1 MKYLSAYAL
10 AWLSGKSNPSV
21 KDLETIISAAG
32 GSFDKARAEALIES
46 LEERDLT
53 QVIRSG
59 LTKLQT
65 SGGPVVASSAQSTS
79 ANVEVVETKK
89 EEKKDDK
96 KDEDADFDGALDM
109 FGDDEYIVN
118 QILVLSIFFIYI
130 RKNLRLVN
138 DLI

>member
-10 AWLSGKSNPSV
+10 AWLSGKSSPSV

-32 GSFDKARAEALIES
+32 GDFDKTRAETLIES

-53 QVIRSG
+53 QLIRNG

-65 SGGPVVASSAQSTS
+65 SGGPVVAAVESSSTK
-79 ANVEVVETKK
+79 VEVAETKK

-109 FGDDEYIVN
+109 FGDDDY
-118 QILVLSIFFIYI
+118 
-130 RKNLRLVN
+130 
-138 DLI
+138 